1 MKKIILRSLAVIGI
15 LILLFI
21 GVVIYSFVVTTQEK
35 VITTNVNYTGMFSY
49 APSGH
54 LLIDVYINGSDKP
67 YPFIIDN
74 AATTIIF
81 DNLLE
86 ELDLNRV
93 AFLPT
98 HDANKNISIGS
109 VYRIDTIKLEN
120 GIVITDIASK
130 CFSSNFFACN
140 DNVYGL
146 IGKEVLENFVWQFNF
161 KEQTYAVTS
170 DRKNLTF
177 SEDTIEIPFDSASS
191 YHDLIVIKIN
201 DNQKQVVDIDLGS
214 TGGIKYELE
223 EDSLDYF
230 YKNKNIEILGLT
242 SYGLNGDNKRENKTS
257 YVFMDSIR
265 IDGNQFYN
273 LESRV
278 ANKALNIVGL
288 EFFKNFRTTLDFPNK
303 LLILEPNDSLNF
315 YSKHFGIAFKMED
328 KKLRV
333 SSLIENTA
341 PHQFGIKI
349 GDEVLK
355 LNNLKVDDSFD
366 YCNLDYY
373 KKDTLRVTINAGE
386 TIKEYIIAKQY
397 LFN

>member
-1 MKKIILRSLAVIGI
+1 MKKIILRTLAVIGI

-35 VITTNVNYTGMFSY
+35 VVTTNVNYTGMFSY
-49 APSGH
+49 SPSGH
-54 LLIDVYINGSDKP
+54 LLIDVYINGNDKP

-74 AATTIIF
+74 GATTIIF

-86 ELDLNRV
+86 ELDLNRM

-98 HDANKNISIGS
+98 RDANKNISIGS

-120 GIVITDIASK
+120 GIVVTDI
-130 CFSSNFFACN
+130 SSLSINPNFFNCN
-140 DNVYGL
+140 KNVYGL

-161 KEQTYAVTS
+161 KEQTYTVTS
-170 DRKNLTF
+170 DVKNLKF
-177 SEDTIEIPFDSASS
+177 NENTIEIPFNAASN
-191 YHDLIVIKIN
+191 YYDLLTININKNEERIVE
-201 DNQKQVVDIDLGS
+201 IDLGS
-214 TGGIKYELE
+214 TGGIKYELPV
-223 EDSLDYF
+223 DSLDYF
-230 YKNKNIEILGLT
+230 YKNKNIETLGVN
-242 SYGLNGDNKRENKTS
+242 SYGLNGYDENSNKTS
-257 YVFMDSIR
+257 YVFIDSIS

-278 ANKALNIVGL
+278 SKKSSNLLGL
-288 EFFKNFRTTLDFPNK
+288 QFFKNFRTTLDFPNK
-303 LLILEPNDSLNF
+303 LLILEPYDSLNF
-315 YSKHFGIAFKMED
+315 YPKHFGITFKMED

-373 KKDTLRVTINAGE
+373 KKDTLRITIKKDE
-386 TIKEYIIAKQY
+386 TIKEYIITKQY